1 MKKALNTLVLC
12 VSIFLMACSNSSVE
26 VNPEAVVTADMKIDG
41 MVCAMG
47 CAKVIQDEVGIAE
60 GVTLSKVDF
69 ATGTAHFEFDE
80 NIISEEEIIAKIEA
94 LAEGQY
100 KVSEYDDSEEEGE
113 ETEDVEE
120 TTESFGVLPSFE
132 IPNLFTYVVRSL

>member
-1 MKKALNTLVLC
+1 
-12 VSIFLMACSNSSVE
+12 
-26 VNPEAVVTADMKIDG
+26 
-41 MVCAMG
+41 MG
-47 CAKVIQDEVGIAE
+47 DAWFPV
-60 GVTLSKVDF
+60 
-69 ATGTAHFEFDE
+69 
-80 NIISEEEIIAKIEA
+80 EIIAKIEA

-100 KVSEYDDSEEEGE
+100 KVSEYDDSGEEGE